1 MPKWSLH
8 QEPHRHYKVVG
19 PKGKPTWN
27 SNGQRIVSV
36 TTVLDGDDT
45 LREWSA
51 SQALAAGEQVS
62 RTFMDGDA
70 ALDGSLL
77 SFGQLAYTTGMMPRQ
92 IKEAAGDNG
101 TLLHTYVARRLEG
114 LTREQVEYAYS
125 DVPYGLRQSAEE
137 FLRVYKPYPV
147 VDDFGPRVERAV
159 GDEERAVAGT
169 YDAQVTMNVASVDRP
184 AWDERFLRP
193 AHRIDVKQSRTIQP
207 KHFAQLAEYEREAL
221 LNGENPSDYLTV
233 VHMDHAG
240 NVRLYSIEAGSAQ
253 HKRALDLFDAHL
265 TIYRNDRSLY
275 KDIIKPGVDFD
286 PSA

>member
-1 MPKWSLH
+1 MASKWSLH

-36 TTVLDGDDT
+36 TTVLDGDDR
-45 LREWSA
+45 LREWAA
-51 SQALAAGEQVS
+51 SQALAAGEQVA

-77 SFGQLAYTTGMMPRQ
+77 SFGQLAYTVGMMPRQ
-92 IKEAAGDNG
+92 IKEVAGDNG
-101 TLLHTYVARRLEG
+101 TLLHTYVAHRLRG
-114 LTREQVEYAYS
+114 RSIGATRLS
-125 DVPYGLRQSAEE
+125 TPGVPYGLQQAAEE
-137 FLRVYKPYPV
+137 FLGRYEPHAV

-159 GDEERAVAGT
+159 GDEKRAIAGT
-169 YDAQVTMNVASVDRP
+169 YDAQVTMP
-184 AWDERFLRP
+184 AAIGRVI
-193 AHRIDVKQSRTIQP
+193 HRIDVKQSRTIQP
-207 KHFAQLAEYEREAL
+207 KHFAQLSEYEREAL
-221 LNGENPSDYLTV
+221 LNGEHESDYLTV

-240 NVRLYSIEAGSAQ
+240 NVKLYSIEVGSAQ

-265 TIYRNDRSLY
+265 TVYRNDRSLY
-275 KDIIKPGVDFD
+275 RDIIKPGVDFD

>member
-19 PKGKPTWN
+19 PKGKPTWTI
-27 SNGQRIVSV
+27 NGQRIVSV
-36 TTVLDGDDT
+36 TTVLDGDDR
-45 LREWSA
+45 LREWAA
-51 SQALAAGEQVS
+51 SQALATGEQVA
-62 RTFMDGDA
+62 RIFMDGDA

-101 TLLHTYVARRLEG
+101 TMLHTYVSHRLRG
-114 LTREQVEYAYS
+114 TDPLPAALASGVL
-125 DVPYGLRQSAEE
+125 YGLQQSAEE
-137 FLRVYKPYPV
+137 FLRLYEPHAV

-159 GDEERAVAGT
+159 GDEKRAVAGT
-169 YDAQVTMNVASVDRP
+169 YDAQVTLP
-184 AWDERFLRP
+184 AAIGR
-193 AHRIDVKQSRTIQP
+193 AIHRIDVKQSRTIQP

-221 LNGENPSDYLTV
+221 LNGEDESDYLTV

-240 NVRLYSIEAGSAQ
+240 NVKLYSIEVGSAQ